1 MLLLFIN
8 IYGLIMLALIAN
20 WVHKA
25 WAGKISRRNISLMFL
40 VCCGIAMG
48 LAILGFLQK
57 NTEVFSLRMSGIFYL
72 TGAFIL
78 LITAIEAKITTS
90 DELFEEAKIWMK
102 WCVSFLVIT
111 YLCVLL
117 MEYPHT
123 KVQFNRLVLGIVG
136 TVCALFLPSW
146 INSKRSEETE

>member
-1 MLLLFIN
+1 MLSLFIQIYGLLLF
-8 IYGLIMLALIAN
+8 ALIAN

-25 WAGKISRRNISLMFL
+25 WAGKISRGNISLMFL
-40 VCCGIAMG
+40 TFSGVGIW
-48 LAILGFLQK
+48 LARIGFLEK
-57 NTEVFSLRMSGIFYL
+57 NTELFSLRISGIFYL

-78 LITAIEAKITTS
+78 LIAAIEVKITS
-90 DELFEEAKIWMK
+90 YELFEEAKIWMK

-111 YLCVLL
+111 YLNVLL

-146 INSKRSEETE
+146 INSKRSEDTE